1 MTCPFCRSFELDVT
15 AHCDGCG
22 QQLSVADELKLR
34 ASMPA
39 PRTKAIEDDRFDL
52 AQREGG

>member
-34 ASMPA
+34 ASMPP